1 MQAHG
6 SRLAVGYKREDDM
19 DGSKVSNLAK
29 GIIRYRGTG
38 KRG

>member
-6 SRLAVGYKREDDM
+6 SRLAVGYKRENDM
-19 DGSKVSNLAK
+19 DDSKVSNLVK
-29 GIIRYRGTG
+29 GIIRYRRIG